1 MSTAPRSPVWDV
13 AVGSRVPQPRRAHGF
28 RRIAV
33 PLVILVVTVTGIW
46 ALRELTQ
53 NRPDAVVEG
62 TSTTIEFD
70 VATRD
75 YSRGDDDAAAA
86 LWALCSATVAG
97 QVTSPVPSLNGYSV
111 SIVPALGAHGENRLV
126 GCLEDATLDRVL
138 GDVSSIAHLPA

>member
-1 MSTAPRSPVWDV
+1 LP
-13 AVGSRVPQPRRAHGF
+13 PRRRASGI
-28 RRIAV
+28 RRIVV
-33 PLVILVVTVTGIW
+33 PLVILVVTVVGIG

-53 NRPDAVVEG
+53 NRPDAVVDG

-97 QVTSPVPSLNGYSV
+97 QVTVPAASLNGYSV
-111 SIVPALGAHGENRLV
+111 SVVPALGEHGENRLV